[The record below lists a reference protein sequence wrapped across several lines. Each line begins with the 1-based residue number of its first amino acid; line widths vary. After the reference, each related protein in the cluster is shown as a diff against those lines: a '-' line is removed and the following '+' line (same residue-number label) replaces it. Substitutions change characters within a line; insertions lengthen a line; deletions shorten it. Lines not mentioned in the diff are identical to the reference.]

1 VTAHSPELEGHR
13 IRRRGQAARRRER
26 RDCQLLGSGGQSQA
40 GAGMSFESQAEP
52 GPSFAA
58 EDGAADL
65 EQEIGVAA

>member
-1 VTAHSPELEGHR
+1 
-13 IRRRGQAARRRER
+13 
-26 RDCQLLGSGGQSQA
+26 
-40 GAGMSFESQAEP
+40 MSFESQAEP